1 MSVPIPPR
9 RDQWFRVT
17 AGHANSFTEMNVPS
31 VYRLSTAT
39 ANSDFCP
46 VDGERRAPSGF
57 PDDSGVV
64 TSTLRFP
71 PPLIAV
77 LVALLALVPN
87 GRADAGSR
95 WSWPV
100 VGEVVRGF
108 LRPADAWSAGHRG
121 IDIQA
126 APGAEIRAPVA
137 GRVTFVGP
145 VAGRG
150 VIVLRT
156 LEDGDVTLEPI
167 EPAVLLGD
175 VVNAGDIVGLL
186 RGGHLGGNALH
197 LGLRVAGEYVD
208 PTPLLPLQPRIVIYD
223 SWLNSYALG

>member
-1 MSVPIPPR
+1 M
-9 RDQWFRVT
+9 
-17 AGHANSFTEMNVPS
+17 
-31 VYRLSTAT
+31 
-39 ANSDFCP
+39 
-46 VDGERRAPSGF
+46 DGEYR
-57 PDDSGVV
+57 PDCDLGRDSGVV
-64 TSTLRFP
+64 TAILRLP
-71 PPLIAV
+71 PPLIAA
-77 LVALLALVPN
+77 LIALLAMVPT

-100 VGEVVRGF
+100 VGEVIRGF
-108 LRPADAWSAGHRG
+108 AKPADAWSAGHRG

-126 APGAEIRAPVA
+126 APDSEVRAPVA

-167 EPAVLLGD
+167 EPTVLRGD
-175 VVNAGDIVGLL
+175 VVNSRDIVGFV
-186 RGGHLGGNALH
+186 RGGHLGDNALH

-208 PTPLLPLQPRIVIYD
+208 PTPYLPLQPRIVIYD

>member
-1 MSVPIPPR
+1 MI
-9 RDQWFRVT
+9 
-17 AGHANSFTEMNVPS
+17 A
-31 VYRLSTAT
+31 RLH
-39 ANSDFCP
+39 
-46 VDGERRAPSGF
+46 V
-57 PDDSGVV
+57 
-64 TSTLRFP
+64 P
-71 PPLIAV
+71 PPIIAV
-77 LVALLALVPN
+77 LGALLAITPAT
-87 GRADAGSR
+87 RSEAESR

-100 VGEVVRGF
+100 VGDVIRDF
-108 LRPADAWSAGHRG
+108 ARPAEAWSAGHRG

-126 APGAEIRAPVA
+126 APGAEVRAPVA

-156 LEDGDVTLEPI
+156 LEDGDVTLEPV

-175 VVNAGDIVGLL
+175 VVNPGDVVGFL
-186 RGGHLGGNALH
+186 RGGHLGDNALH

-208 PTPLLPLQPRIVIYD
+208 PSAYLPLQPRIVIYD

>member
-1 MSVPIPPR
+1 
-9 RDQWFRVT
+9 
-17 AGHANSFTEMNVPS
+17 MNVVS
-31 VYRLSTAT
+31 VYRLSTAG
-39 ANSDFCP
+39 ANPDFCP
-46 VDGERRAPSGF
+46 DGGRRGAVARHTV
-57 PDDSGVV
+57 DSGDV
-64 TSTLRFP
+64 TSLFRLP

-77 LVALLALVPN
+77 FAVVVALLSTARVSAESAW
-87 GRADAGSR
+87 G
-95 WSWPV
+95 WPL
-100 VGEVVRGF
+100 VGEIVNGF
-108 LRPADAWSAGHRG
+108 ERPATAWAAGHRG

-126 APGAEIRAPVA
+126 APGSEVRSPVP

-156 LEDGDVTLEPI
+156 LDDTDVTLEPI

-175 VVNAGDIVGLL
+175 VVDTGDIVGFL
-186 RGGHLGGNALH
+186 RGGHLGTNSLH

-208 PTPLLPLQPRIVIYD
+208 PAPYLPLQPTIVVYD